1 MNIKGPLV
9 VLAVL
14 CLEMSVARAGVVT
27 YWTSFAGG
35 KS

>member
-9 VLAVL
+9 VLTVL
-14 CLEMSVARAGVVT
+14 CLEMSAARADVVT
-27 YWTSFAGG
+27 YWTSFTGG